1 MFLHQGS
8 TSCTDH
14 MYSLRSIIGT
24 AIGCFMLALIVGF
37 GMGVLSGVSYNKKM
51 KVFKHSGESCNCS
64 KHSIDLHKRQF
75 HEDVEVEK
83 KVELTQNVC
92 YDTVKRI

>member
-1 MFLHQGS
+1 
-8 TSCTDH
+8 
-14 MYSLRSIIGT
+14 
-24 AIGCFMLALIVGF
+24 MLALIVGI
-37 GMGVLSGVSYNKKM
+37 GMGLLSGVIYNKKI
-51 KVFKHSGESCNCS
+51 KVFKHSGENCNCS

>member
-1 MFLHQGS
+1 
-8 TSCTDH
+8 
-14 MYSLRSIIGT
+14 MYSLGSIIGT

-37 GMGVLSGVSYNKKM
+37 GMGLLSGVSYKRI
-51 KVFKHSGESCNCS
+51 KVFKLSGESCNCS
-64 KHSIDLHKRQF
+64 KRSIDLHKRPF